1 VVEWHVDKRRV
12 AAGRQCRRPVGDVLP
27 LRAPWFVEVDV
38 RIDSAREDVES
49 SGVNFLTVAA
59 EVRSDVGDAV
69 ARDCDVSLDDAKR
82 CHDRTPADDH
92 CFARSSRKRLSTSSA
107 TATSSVVTDSAGL
120 WLTPP
125 LQRTNSIPTS
135 VSEDITTASC
145 PAPLVSSNSCC
156 RQSLTACAR
165 RLTSR
170 GEHRTAGFDETA
182 RTSTDS
188 LRRRAVSRARAS
200 SASATLVRT
209 PSSAW
214 RTSRLS
220 AAWPGI
226 TLAAPGSTSS
236 LPTVAT

>member
-1 VVEWHVDKRRV
+1 GVDLFAV
-12 AAGRQCRRPVGDVLP
+12 PG
-27 LRAPWFVEVDV
+27 E
-38 RIDSAREDVES
+38 I
-49 SGVNFLTVAA
+49 
-59 EVRSDVGDAV
+59 RSDVRDVAAVEGNVRLPHGARGD
-69 ARDCDVSLDDAKR
+69 
-82 CHDRTPADDH
+82 HGPAANDH
-92 CFARSSRKRLSTSSA
+92 CWPSRSTKRLSTSMATPTSA
-107 TATSSVVTDSAGL
+107 VVTDSAGL

-209 PSSAW
+209 P
-214 RTSRLS
+214 
-220 AAWPGI
+220 
-226 TLAAPGSTSS
+226 
-236 LPTVAT
+236 